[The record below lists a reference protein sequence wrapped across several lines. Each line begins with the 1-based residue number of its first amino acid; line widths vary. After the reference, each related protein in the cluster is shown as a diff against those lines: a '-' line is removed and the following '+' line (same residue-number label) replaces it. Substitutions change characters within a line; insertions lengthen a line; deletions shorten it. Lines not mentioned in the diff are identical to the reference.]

1 MKKFLVIDYEFTM
14 YRRPVGR
21 PRGFF
26 PEIIEIGAVVLDEN
40 GKRISELQNFV
51 KPHFYPKH
59 AKEAMEFCMIKP
71 EDMKIGIEFSEMIDK
86 LKAEYVPGETY
97 FVTWGDD
104 DFKVLETGCERHCI
118 DNPIAKKDCLD
129 LAKAYKKMNN
139 LKNTH
144 SLKKAIENLGMEFD
158 GLWHTAFDDA
168 ANTGRIL
175 EKMLEL
181 GWSAE
186 EFMQTHAK
194 SEIIAA

>member
-71 EDMKIGIEFSEMIDK
+71 EDMKSGIEFAEMIDMSLSYVSK
-86 LKAEYVPGETY
+86 LEQGLTSPTAIVLYKMA
-97 FVTWGDD
+97 
-104 DFKVLETGCERHCI
+104 KVLEV
-118 DNPIAKKDCLD
+118 P
-129 LAKAYKKMNN
+129 
-139 LKNTH
+139 
-144 SLKKAIENLGMEFD
+144 MEKFFD
-158 GLWHTAFDDA
+158 GIDVCDL
-168 ANTGRIL
+168 NKNKI
-175 EKMLEL
+175 
-181 GWSAE
+181 
-186 EFMQTHAK
+186 
-194 SEIIAA
+194 